1 MTSGS
6 RAPEQ
11 DNEMKYEV
19 RYIVDGEEFTEEVDV
34 ETAAEAAE
42 TVKQHHPHQ
51 GETFELIQVQLMED
65 LHESPVEAEEA

>member
-1 MTSGS
+1 
-6 RAPEQ
+6 
-11 DNEMKYEV
+11 MKYEV

-42 TVKQHHPHQ
+42 TVKHHHPHP

-65 LHESPVEAEEA
+65 PVEPTGHEEPA